1 MQAISL
7 PRFTAQT
14 FGYLALCLLMLSV
27 MVTPENAFA
36 STSNGTALPYES
48 WLEALRTSV
57 TGPVAFSLSIIGIV
71 VAGGVL
77 IFGGDL
83 NGFFRSLI
91 FLVLVMALIV
101 GANNIMKGLFGTS
114 AELAQSLPMIDSS
127 LVQGQV

>member
-1 MQAISL
+1 MHANTSL
-7 PRFTAQT
+7 FRINAQT
-14 FGYLALCLLMLSV
+14 FGYLAFSFLLLAV
-27 MVTPENAFA
+27 MVAPENAFA
-36 STSNGTALPYES
+36 AGTGGGLPYES
-48 WLEALRTSV
+48 WLENLRKSV
-57 TGPVAFSLSIIGIV
+57 TGPVAFALSIIGIV

-101 GANNIMKGLFGTS
+101 GANNIMQSFFTSS
-114 AELAQSLPMIDSS
+114 AELAQLLPQHS